1 MHDYCCKPFVPEPS
15 SAIAFLC
22 ARAHPPPRPEE
33 HITMWLDKPGC
44 RAAGYV
50 MLSRVASNG
59 DYLIAGP
66 VCRASFTP
74 AM

>member
-1 MHDYCCKPFVPEPS
+1 
-15 SAIAFLC
+15 
-22 ARAHPPPRPEE
+22 
-33 HITMWLDKPGC
+33 MWLDKPGC

-50 MLSRVASNG
+50 MQSRVSFDG

-66 VCRASFTP
+66 ACHDSFAP

>member
-1 MHDYCCKPFVPEPS
+1 
-15 SAIAFLC
+15 
-22 ARAHPPPRPEE
+22 
-33 HITMWLDKPGC
+33 MWLDKVGC

-50 MLSRVASNG
+50 MLSRVAYDG
-59 DYLIAGP
+59 DYLIVGK

>member
-1 MHDYCCKPFVPEPS
+1 MATAQPS
-15 SAIAFLC
+15 SLSPPSAFGVR
-22 ARAHPPPRPEE
+22 ARLLPRSKD

-50 MLSRVASNG
+50 MLSRVSFDG

-66 VCRASFTP
+66 VCRNSFTP

>member
-1 MHDYCCKPFVPEPS
+1 MHDYSCKPFVPDL
-15 SAIAFLC
+15 FLGDRLPC
-22 ARAHPPPRPEE
+22 ARAHPPARPEE

-50 MLSRVASNG
+50 MLSRVASDG

>member
-1 MHDYCCKPFVPEPS
+1 MRRAPPANSCFHPHRLGV
-15 SAIAFLC
+15 
-22 ARAHPPPRPEE
+22 RAHLLSLPED

-50 MLSRVASNG
+50 MLSRVSFDG
-59 DYLIAGP
+59 DYLIAGR
-66 VCRASFTP
+66 VCRNSFTP

>member
-1 MHDYCCKPFVPEPS
+1 
-15 SAIAFLC
+15 
-22 ARAHPPPRPEE
+22 
-33 HITMWLDKPGC
+33 MWLDKVGC

-50 MLSRVASNG
+50 MLSRVAYDG
-59 DYLIAGP
+59 DYLIAGK

>member
-1 MHDYCCKPFVPEPS
+1 MLEN
-15 SAIAFLC
+15 L
-22 ARAHPPPRPEE
+22 ARARPARED
-33 HITMWLDKPGC
+33 HITMWLDKVGC

-50 MLSRVASNG
+50 MLSRVGYDG
-59 DYLIAGP
+59 DYLIAGK